1 MLEDLI
7 RKNRTCRRFIQSRPL
22 PMNTLNELV
31 NLGRLSASAANMQPL
46 KYVMCCDPEKNAE
59 IFSCLTWAAYLKD
72 WPGPVEGERP
82 AGYIV
87 MLGDTSIAKDFWCDH
102 GIAGQSI
109 LLGAREKGLAGCM
122 LGAINREKLRD
133 ILNLGE
139 HLKILLV
146 LALGVPREEVVIEA
160 VGEDGSIRYWRDGR
174 GVHHVPKRS
183 LQDIIIGAYGK

>member
-1 MLEDLI
+1 
-7 RKNRTCRRFIQSRPL
+7 
-22 PMNTLNELV
+22 MNTLNELV

>member
-1 MLEDLI
+1 
-7 RKNRTCRRFIQSRPL
+7 
-22 PMNTLNELV
+22 
-31 NLGRLSASAANMQPL
+31 
-46 KYVMCCDPEKNAE
+46 
-59 IFSCLTWAAYLKD
+59 
-72 WPGPVEGERP
+72 
-82 AGYIV
+82 